1 MKEKEKAYG
10 EAIEGAKK
18 YCGNRIAEEIF
29 FELNE
34 DNDKK
39 IKNAILDLLK
49 IWRNYK
55 DYVCGVYVEDA
66 IAWLEKQGEQNPCMI
81 QWKGDNL
88 KEVIGFTGKDKNF
101 GKWFKSFEEY
111 EKYVHEHNDI
121 FKLFN
126 ENGNHYE
133 IPVGAW
139 IAKTP
144 DGYNIA
150 SNAVLK
156 QKSANKIEPKFNVGD
171 WVVNKFGDS
180 WHIDSFDKKN
190 YQVSDGKGNYNYF
203 PISKQDEM
211 RLWTIQDAKDGDML
225 SFYTEYRGNKMFQ
238 VGIIKKYVGKRGG
251 CSNTFKMYVGVNW
264 DNNLQIGKYMGCS
277 LNIECSDIHPSTKE
291 QRDFLFKKLKESG
304 YKWNAGTKTLEKL
317 KKSSFHEGDWVVRG
331 DTIAQILD
339 IQEQYYIGLDINGKD
354 FVSSRFLN
362 SDKIHLW
369 TIQDAKDGD
378 FLCCKSG
385 WMCIF
390 KSLNNHTN
398 TFSSYCFMDSDKC
411 FFNNGG
417 ECHTLDKE
425 FILAYNGEIHPATK
439 EQRDLLFQKIKE
451 AGYKW
456 NIETKTLEKLVEPK
470 FKVGDKIVNLPMKY
484 MGGSWTQGTISKIT
498 DDKYI
503 FTDGSYIY
511 ISNQDSWKL
520 VHDKKSKFDP
530 KTLQPYDKVLIRR
543 GNENFNVWF
552 PDFVADPPNND
563 NNKTLC
569 MCVGDDIAMVIPY
582 NDDTKHLISTTD
594 EAPEYYRYWED

>member
-1 MKEKEKAYG
+1 MTEKEKEKAYN
-10 EAIEGAKK
+10 EAIERVKNYYGK
-18 YCGNRIAEEIF
+18 RIIKEIF
-29 FELNE
+29 TELKESEDDKIRKEIISILRNAYWTSNKNRFNE
-34 DNDKK
+34 
-39 IKNAILDLLK
+39 L
-49 IWRNYK
+49 
-55 DYVCGVYVEDA
+55 V
-66 IAWLEKQGEQNPCMI
+66 AWLEKQGEQKPCMV

-88 KEVIGFTGKDKNF
+88 KEVISFTGKDKNF

-139 IAKTP
+139 IVKTP

-156 QKSANKIEPKFNVGD
+156 QKHADTIEPRFKVGD

-211 RLWTIQDAKDGDML
+211 HIWTIQDAKDGDML
-225 SFYTEYRGNKMFQ
+225 SFYTEYRGNKMLQ

-277 LNIECSDIHPSTKE
+277 LNIECSDIHPATKE
-291 QRDFLFKKLKESG
+291 QHDFLFKKLKESG
-304 YKWNAGTKTLEKL
+304 YKWDAGTKTLEKL
-317 KKSSFHEGDWVVRG
+317 EKSSFHKGDWVVRG

-362 SDKIHLW
+362 DDKIHLW

-378 FLCCKSG
+378 VLAASECYVVFKEIDGLNIKCYCTYHYLGLNPSFYRDTLQNKDAFL
-385 WMCIF
+385 
-390 KSLNNHTN
+390 
-398 TFSSYCFMDSDKC
+398 
-411 FFNNGG
+411 
-417 ECHTLDKE
+417 
-425 FILAYNGEIHPATK
+425 PATK
-439 EQRDLLFQKIKE
+439 EQRDTFMKVMNDAGYEWDSKKKELKKDKIKE
-451 AGYKW
+451 
-456 NIETKTLEKLVEPK
+456 
-470 FKVGDKIVNLPMKY
+470 
-484 MGGSWTQGTISKIT
+484 
-498 DDKYI
+498 
-503 FTDGSYIY
+503 
-511 ISNQDSWKL
+511 
-520 VHDKKSKFDP
+520 
-530 KTLQPYDKVLIRR
+530 
-543 GNENFNVWF
+543 
-552 PDFVADPPNND
+552 NN
-563 NNKTLC
+563 
-569 MCVGDDIAMVIPY
+569 
-582 NDDTKHLISTTD
+582 
-594 EAPEYYRYWED
+594 

>member
-1 MKEKEKAYG
+1 MTEKEKEKAYN
-10 EAIEGAKK
+10 EAIERVKNYYGK
-18 YCGNRIAEEIF
+18 RIMEEIF
-29 FELNE
+29 TELKESEDDKIRKEIISILRNAYWTSNKNRFNE
-34 DNDKK
+34 
-39 IKNAILDLLK
+39 L
-49 IWRNYK
+49 
-55 DYVCGVYVEDA
+55 V
-66 IAWLEKQGEQNPCMI
+66 AWLEKQGEQKPCMV

-88 KEVIGFTGKDKNF
+88 KEVISFTGKDKNF

-111 EKYVHEHNDI
+111 EKYVHEHNNI

-139 IAKTP
+139 IVKTP

-156 QKSANKIEPKFNVGD
+156 QKHADTIEPRFKVGD

-211 RLWTIQDAKDGDML
+211 HIWTIQDAKDGDML
-225 SFYTEYRGNKMFQ
+225 SFYTEYRGNKMLQ

-277 LNIECSDIHPSTKE
+277 LNIECSDIHPATKE

-304 YKWNAGTKTLEKL
+304 YKWNT
-317 KKSSFHEGDWVVRG
+317 
-331 DTIAQILD
+331 
-339 IQEQYYIGLDINGKD
+339 
-354 FVSSRFLN
+354 
-362 SDKIHLW
+362 
-369 TIQDAKDGD
+369 
-378 FLCCKSG
+378 
-385 WMCIF
+385 
-390 KSLNNHTN
+390 
-398 TFSSYCFMDSDKC
+398 
-411 FFNNGG
+411 
-417 ECHTLDKE
+417 
-425 FILAYNGEIHPATK
+425 
-439 EQRDLLFQKIKE
+439 
-451 AGYKW
+451 
-456 NIETKTLEKLVEPK
+456 ETKTLEKLVEPK
-470 FKVGDKIVNLPMKY
+470 FKVGDKIVNGYMKY
-484 MGGSWTQGTISKIT
+484 MGAPGAEGTISKIT

-503 FTDGSYIY
+503 FSDGSCMS
-511 ISNQDSWKL
+511 ISNQNSWEL

-543 GNENFNVWF
+543 GKENFNVWF
-552 PDFVADPPNND
+552 PDFVADPPNNE

-582 NDDTKHLISTTD
+582 NNDTKHLIGTTN
-594 EAPEYYRYWED
+594 EAPEFYKYWED